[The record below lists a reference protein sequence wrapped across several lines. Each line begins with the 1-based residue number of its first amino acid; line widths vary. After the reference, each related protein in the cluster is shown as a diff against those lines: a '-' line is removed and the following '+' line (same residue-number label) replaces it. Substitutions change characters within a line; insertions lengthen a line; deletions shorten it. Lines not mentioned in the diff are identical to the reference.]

1 MILAYPT
8 RVELGGGYPDFP
20 LFHSLGSCLG
30 SFIRRVK
37 VGDPAEE
44 IARWSGWLSLVGRCA
59 DGDEQIF
66 LHLKT
71 LRAIKHQA
79 VVVKCV
85 LFSAGGLVVG

>member
-1 MILAYPT
+1 M
-8 RVELGGGYPDFP
+8 
-20 LFHSLGSCLG
+20 G

-85 LFSAGGLVVG
+85 FFSAGGLVVG